1 MVSIAIVRQN
11 EKCLIIL
18 SLAQLGEVVADLLSW
33 IGWVLSILSDTK
45 ATRKIAQKIPVFRGM
60 LCFNRGG
67 RTFLIRK
74 GQSAPHSS
82 AFGASL
88 RARAKNGGL
97 QCPAFASTGFLL

>member
-45 ATRKIAQKIPVFRGM
+45 ATRKIAQKIPVFAV
-60 LCFNRGG
+60 CYV
-67 RTFLIRK
+67 LI
-74 GQSAPHSS
+74 GVIELS
-82 AFGASL
+82 
-88 RARAKNGGL
+88 
-97 QCPAFASTGFLL
+97 